1 MRLSGPAVAVKNKA
15 VNFTTA
21 LRPVNVGTVTYYWW
35 FDNKT
40 EVRFPLTPPR
50 CPINVSDRFHTLPL
64 WPFSLCSAWLEGR
77 PSPSPGKE
85 VTWSPCRLP
94 SGTRSSRTTRR
105 WRFMVNSFVFY
116 FFFFSRHGDRENI
129 STAYSMFKVTSEL
142 VVKKGTK
149 PWAGLFNDGYLKTN
163 SAAIHVHIT

>member
-50 CPINVSDRFHTLPL
+50 CPINVSDRFHMLPL

-116 FFFFSRHGDRENI
+116 FFFF
-129 STAYSMFKVTSEL
+129 FTSWWQGKHL
-142 VVKKGTK
+142 YCLQYVQGHQ
-149 PWAGLFNDGYLKTN
+149 WAGSQERDGYLKTN